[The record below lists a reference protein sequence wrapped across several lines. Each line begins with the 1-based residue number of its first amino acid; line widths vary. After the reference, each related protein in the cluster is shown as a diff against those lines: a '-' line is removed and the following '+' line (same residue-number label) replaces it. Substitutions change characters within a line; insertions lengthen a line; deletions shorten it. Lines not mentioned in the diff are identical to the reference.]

1 MGNFSPSSSH
11 IPDAGIIKIEFLSA
25 KGFFSPFL
33 EKNMW
38 MQTFLVECH
47 ISHNSRPLINSPSC
61 QNEIVGRFPVSVHSL
76 VVRWFPVW
84 TPSKTHAYDV
94 NLCGVNG
101 LVAVHRPNLRK
112 TTSSIWHAHSNKHQ
126 RQFTVI
132 HPSDEQTAKHFVLSS
147 HAISAIQ
154 PLMKEQVDKLTR
166 MCNSMSMG
174 RQNSP
179 SRFHVWVV

>member
-25 KGFFSPFL
+25 KGFFSLFF

-47 ISHNSRPLINSPSC
+47 ISHNSRPLINSPS
-61 QNEIVGRFPVSVHSL
+61 QNEIVCRFPGRVHSL

-84 TPSKTHAYDV
+84 TPSQTPTVAID
-94 NLCGVNG
+94 LCGVNG

-112 TTSSIWHAHSNKHQ
+112 TKVKDQYDTPIPMNINDNLPSSIQRLNKRPNISSFRPMPYLLSN
-126 RQFTVI
+126 
-132 HPSDEQTAKHFVLSS
+132 P
-147 HAISAIQ
+147 
-154 PLMKEQVDKLTR
+154 
-166 MCNSMSMG
+166 
-174 RQNSP
+174 
-179 SRFHVWVV
+179 